1 MLTRRG
7 RWNRDARAATA
18 TTREGGPGGV
28 PGSGRKA
35 PRGARQGYRELA
47 KEVRARPAPR
57 RAASR
62 RRSPACRPGAF
73 APRFAVP
80 Q

>member
-1 MLTRRG
+1 MLTRRA

-18 TTREGGPGGV
+18 TTCEGGPGGV

-35 PRGARQGYRELA
+35 PRGARQGYRERA
-47 KEVRARPAPR
+47 KEDRARRPQR

-62 RRSPACRPGAF
+62 RRSPACLLGAF

>member
-1 MLTRRG
+1 MLTRRA

-35 PRGARQGYRELA
+35 PRGARQGYREREGRPLA
-47 KEVRARPAPR
+47 AG
-57 RAASR
+57 AASR
-62 RRSPACRPGAF
+62 RRSPACLLGAF

>member
-1 MLTRRG
+1 MLTRRA

-35 PRGARQGYRELA
+35 PRGARQGYREHEGRPLA
-47 KEVRARPAPR
+47 AG
-57 RAASR
+57 AASR
-62 RRSPACRPGAF
+62 RRSPACLLGAF